1 MSCLLAKG
9 DAASLTQAFSQIST
23 MVEAAR
29 SNTVSGARRAA
40 LDCALIIPHACKKL
54 RQRTRGGQCS
64 RTRVGRTGGKELV
77 STLPYWVPRAR
88 TRARMTMRRIGELM
102 TAGAGFSSE
111 NKVHTNFSHGVRV
124 YRVTTFT
131 GTFTESSEVA
141 FLCVGP
147 GKWRTPLA
155 IALAMSMEP
164 ALRQHLRSTTCSAVT
179 ASLRA

>member
-1 MSCLLAKG
+1 MSCLLAKS
-9 DAASLTQAFSQIST
+9 DAASLTQAFSVHRPAPIKHRPGRRGR
-23 MVEAAR
+23 AR
-29 SNTVSGARRAA
+29 SRARSAA
-40 LDCALIIPHACKKL
+40 LPRVQEISLG
-54 RQRTRGGQCS
+54 TRGGQCS

>member
-1 MSCLLAKG
+1 MLQ
-9 DAASLTQAFSQIST
+9 ASPRPSLYA
-23 MVEAAR
+23 EAR
-29 SNTVSGARRAA
+29 SNTTSGAQLAA

-102 TAGAGFSSE
+102 TAGAGFSSY
-111 NKVHTNFSHGVRV
+111 NKVHTSFSHGVPRLPMCYV
-124 YRVTTFT
+124 HGDRTRFCVK
-131 GTFTESSEVA
+131 VA
-141 FLCVGP
+141 

-155 IALAMSMEP
+155 IALAVSMEP

>member
-1 MSCLLAKG
+1 MSCLLAKVMLQ
-9 DAASLTQAFSQIST
+9 ASPRPSLCIGPP
-23 MVEAAR
+23 R
-29 SNTVSGARRAA
+29 SNTDRDGAAARARA
-40 LDCALIIPHACKKL
+40 PGAPLSHACKKF
-54 RQRTRGGQCS
+54 RSRTRGGQCS